1 MPFTVTNSLL
11 NDQDQ
16 IREAF
21 PFYRPTGKDFA
32 YVSSTIAFQHRSI
45 RKAICIAF
53 RWQPD
58 GLGIL
63 ATANAIIYKSVFGT
77 FSSASTRNLHIEMA
91 HGLWM
96 SNDNGMAHAFDK
108 QMPENTYSND
118 LLYRNL

>member
-1 MPFTVTNSLL
+1 MTNSLL

-58 GLGIL
+58 GLGIR
-63 ATANAIIYKSVFGT
+63 ATANALIYKSVFGT